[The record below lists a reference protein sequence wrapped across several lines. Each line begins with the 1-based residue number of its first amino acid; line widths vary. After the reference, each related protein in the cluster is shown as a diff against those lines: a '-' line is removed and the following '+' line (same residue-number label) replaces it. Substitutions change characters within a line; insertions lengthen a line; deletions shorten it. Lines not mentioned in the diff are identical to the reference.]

1 MIIGLKSFQVMTV
14 RSSKIWR
21 PVGHVGKRKKK
32 RRRNKIAATRNLNAL
47 KAWNI
52 SGAGCHG
59 DKKKENDK
67 NSCRQR
73 YTSDDG

>member
-1 MIIGLKSFQVMTV
+1 
-14 RSSKIWR
+14 
-21 PVGHVGKRKKK
+21 VGKRKKK